1 MQFRALLFVLISAA
15 AGVGCGGGSGSDSSE
30 SGSLTMLIGD
40 APINDLD
47 QVWITVGA
55 VELNMAGGKK
65 EVVLDTPQS
74 IELLS
79 LRNLSEVLLTEEI
92 VSGRVNK
99 VRLLLDSME
108 IVRKGSVEHES
119 IDLPAG
125 GWIELNPQGGI
136 EVRAGESITV
146 FIDIDLESSLHV
158 VQNGN
163 SGYEFRPQV
172 FIEIYSEG
180 DPSRVVRLN
189 GTARGV
195 NPSVDGFDLC
205 DLRRESGDGG
215 NENLMDCVH
224 IVDADAS
231 VYENPSALEE
241 GATVTAF
248 GYMDFSA
255 TEDTMNA
262 RVLVIGEEKAI
273 ESDVG
278 RVDGLP
284 DANTILVDVDPEATE
299 LLVTA
304 HLLPDAVV
312 VERHGLTV
320 ETLEV
325 EDLVE
330 TFGFRAADGS
340 LDTFLAIHEDPTVA
354 I

>member
-1 MQFRALLFVLISAA
+1 
-15 AGVGCGGGSGSDSSE
+15 
-30 SGSLTMLIGD
+30 
-40 APINDLD
+40 
-47 QVWITVGA
+47 
-55 VELNMAGGKK
+55 
-65 EVVLDTPQS
+65 
-74 IELLS
+74 
-79 LRNLSEVLLTEEI
+79 EVLLTEEI

-231 VYENPSALEE
+231 VYENPAALEE
-241 GATVTAF
+241 GATAP
-248 GYMDFSA
+248 
-255 TEDTMNA
+255 
-262 RVLVIGEEKAI
+262 
-273 ESDVG
+273 
-278 RVDGLP
+278 GL
-284 DANTILVDVDPEATE
+284 
-299 LLVTA
+299 
-304 HLLPDAVV
+304 
-312 VERHGLTV
+312 G
-320 ETLEV
+320 
-325 EDLVE
+325 
-330 TFGFRAADGS
+330 
-340 LDTFLAIHEDPTVA
+340 
-354 I
+354 